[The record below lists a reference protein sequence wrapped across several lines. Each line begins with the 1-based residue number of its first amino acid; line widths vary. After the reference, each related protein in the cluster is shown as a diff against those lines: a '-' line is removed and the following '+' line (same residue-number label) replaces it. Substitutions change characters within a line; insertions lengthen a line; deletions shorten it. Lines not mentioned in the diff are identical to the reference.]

1 MNLITRLKESDQDY
15 EFYPTTNEIIA
26 ALLADLQS
34 ESSAFGYRGCKSVI
48 DIGAGNGKV
57 LAAIKKFEESQE
69 RHDALGIEDYYA
81 IEKSQIL
88 CAQLPDFVTILGTD
102 FEEQSLITKSVG
114 VIFCN
119 PPYSVFAE
127 WVEKIILE
135 SYAKIIYFVIPKR
148 WEDNYAIKNAL
159 EARKA
164 TYKIVGSYDFEDA
177 EDRKAR
183 AKVHLLR
190 VTFAAEKS
198 NPFDSFFEQTFSKLY
213 QKSPKIDNQKLNQQ
227 KFDNLV
233 LGEDYPSTLVRLYE
247 LERENVQKNYEKV
260 GDLDADLL
268 RELEISPQKIRD
280 FLYQRLLGL
289 KSKYWKEL
297 FSRLTRITN
306 RLTSKSRDSIL
317 RKLNNQCDVDFTL
330 NNITAILGWV
340 IKNSNQY
347 IDAQVVEVFEQMVDK
362 CNVLLYKSNKNTWEK
377 EQWRYADHDQASKN
391 SHYKLDYRIVTH
403 RVGGIKVSTWEY
415 DKGLAESA
423 SIFLGDLQTIANN
436 LGFTCE
442 NRAIDKRN
450 WVTSE
455 SRDFYYKKAGGE
467 SEILF
472 SVRAYQNGN
481 LHLKLNQSFILALNV
496 EFGRL
501 KGWIKNKQ
509 EAAEELNDPKAADY
523 FNTNVKLLASGL
535 FLT

>member
-26 ALLADLQS
+26 SFAADVKSLNDS
-34 ESSAFGYRGCKSVI
+34 GHFGYRGLKSII
-48 DIGAGNGKV
+48 DIGAGHGKV
-57 LAAIKKFEESQE
+57 LAAIKKFE
-69 RHDALGIEDYYA
+69 DAQDHHSSLGITDYYA

-88 CAQLPDFVTILGTD
+88 CSQLPDFVTILGTD

-114 VIFCN
+114 IIFCN

-148 WEDNYAIKNAL
+148 WEDNHSIKNAL

-164 TYKIVGSYDFEDA
+164 TCNIVGSYDFEDA

-190 VTFAAEKS
+190 IGFSEKKS
-198 NPFDSFFEQTFSKLY
+198 NPFDAFFEQTFSKLY
-213 QKSPKIDNQKLNQQ
+213 QKAPQAVNEKL
-227 KFDNLV
+227 KREKLDSLV
-233 LGEDYPSTLVRLYE
+233 LGEDYPSSLVHLYN

-260 GDLDADLL
+260 GDLDPDLL
-268 RELEISPQKIRD
+268 KELEICPQKIRD
-280 FLYQRLLGL
+280 FLYQRLIGL
-289 KSKYWKEL
+289 KVKYWREL

-306 RLTSKSRDSIL
+306 RLTHKSREAIL
-317 RKLNNQCDVDFTL
+317 RKLNQNCDVDFTL
-330 NNITAILGWV
+330 NNITAVLGWV
-340 IKNSNQY
+340 LKNSNQY
-347 IDAQVVEVFEQMVDK
+347 IDDQVIEVFERMVDK
-362 CNVLLYKSNKNTWEK
+362 CNVTMYKSNHKTWEC
-377 EQWRYADHDQASKN
+377 EHWRYADQASNN

-403 RVGGIKVSTWEY
+403 RIGGISNSSWDY
-415 DKGLAESA
+415 DKGLKESA
-423 SIFLGDLQTIANN
+423 ALFLGDLQTVANN

-442 NRAIDKRN
+442 NSSINRKS
-450 WVTSE
+450 WTTSD
-455 SRDFYYKKAGGE
+455 SRDFFYKKAGGE

-472 SVRAYQNGN
+472 SVRAYLNGN
-481 LHLKLNQSFILALNV
+481 LHIKLNQSFILALNV

-501 KGWIKNKQ
+501 KGWIKDKGQ
-509 EAAEELNDPKAADY
+509 AAEEMNDPKAADY
-523 FNTNVKLLASGL
+523 FNTNVKLLSSGL